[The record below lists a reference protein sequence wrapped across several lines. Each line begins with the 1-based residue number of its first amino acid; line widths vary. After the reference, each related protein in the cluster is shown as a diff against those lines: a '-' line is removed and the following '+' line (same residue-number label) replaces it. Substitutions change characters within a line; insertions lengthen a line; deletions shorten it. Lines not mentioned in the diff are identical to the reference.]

1 MQCIEL
7 FENGNEL
14 LRIAQPPDQHPAE
27 VGPAYQ
33 RDDAKLLG
41 QQPARAAKVAPA
53 DKEACQDV
61 G

>member
-33 RDDAKLLG
+33 RDDAELLG
-41 QQPARAAKVAPA
+41 QPPARAPEVAA
-53 DKEACQDV
+53 ANKEA